1 MANMNFTMDLQMGD
15 LLCWAAV
22 SVSVDKS
29 MPPRRAP
36 AVDQC
41 ELAAVVLPAAGCHS
55 NASGQC
61 TCDDEAGLVEGLSGV
76 NRPSTGAIPPQSLAV
91 INNQL
96 LHHRPVCIRIEW
108 ADPSQRDGATSH
120 FVVIYKTSAT
130 KVWTIEPG
138 HGTTHKFTYQ
148 TFHDGTELYESDG
161 TWKNTYM
168 LLP

>member
-1 MANMNFTMDLQMGD
+1 MANMNFTMDLQKGA

-29 MPPRRAP
+29 MTPRQAP
-36 AVDQC
+36 GVDQC
-41 ELAAVVLPAAGCHS
+41 ELAAAVLPAPGCHP

-61 TCDDEAGLVEGLSGV
+61 TCDKEAGLVEGLIGV

-91 INNQL
+91 INQQL
-96 LHHRPVCIRIEW
+96 SHQRPVCIRIEW
-108 ADPSQRDGATSH
+108 ADPGEGGATSH

-148 TFHDGTELYESDG
+148 AFHDGTELYESDG
-161 TWKNTYM
+161 TWKNTY
-168 LLP
+168 LLQP